1 MSMKFHVFFKGYLA
15 VIGVWGIFVNVCQWL
30 QQYGGI
36 DYFKFVIEAEG
47 VWLPVS
53 LVIQLLVAVVALIT
67 GVRLWQMKR
76 DALTWVNVWLG
87 IHVLRQV
94 LAVFTDGRVLSIG
107 FYLGT
112 AVVIV
117 LDWCVYLYYKKRKEL
132 FNK

>member
-15 VIGVWGIFVNVCQWL
+15 VIGVWGILVNVCLWL

-53 LVIQLLVAVVALIT
+53 LVIQLLVAVVALIA